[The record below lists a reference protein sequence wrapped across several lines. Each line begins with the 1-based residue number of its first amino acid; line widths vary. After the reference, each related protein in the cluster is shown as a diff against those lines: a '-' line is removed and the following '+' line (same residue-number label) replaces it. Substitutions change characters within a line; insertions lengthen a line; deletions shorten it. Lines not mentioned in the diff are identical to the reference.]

1 MMMSRRHKTKTRQPK
16 IESTTQIKNKEDN
29 QPKAQKQKKLT
40 TEKTKKRWRR
50 ANNTKIKTKKTS
62 RQHKKRGRRDNKHIQ
77 KYIKNED
84 KTTNTHIKE
93 TILLEW

>member
-16 IESTTQIKNKEDN
+16 IESTTQIKNKKDN
-29 QPKAQKQKKLT
+29 QPKTQKQKKLT